1 MNARRG
7 NESIH
12 HLEAKMAIGRL
23 FNDPDWA
30 VLYEQRN
37 ADVLVMHIATR
48 FLAAIEVES
57 SPKNVSRNLERDTTN
72 GCGVVAVVAL
82 NGCHLPRI
90 TAKAVEHAMIHPG
103 TGVMVFPHDTR
114 GLKSLSGWLAAVARS
129 KQNHKGHQP

>member
-12 HLEAKMAIGRL
+12 HLEAKMAIGRI

-37 ADVLVMHIATR
+37 ADVLVMHIATW
-48 FLAAIEVES
+48 FVAAIEVES
-57 SPKNVSRNLERDTTN
+57 SPRNVRRNLKRDTTN

-82 NGCHLPRI
+82 NGCHFPRI
-90 TAKAVEHAMIHPG
+90 TAMATDHAMAHPR
-103 TGVMVFPHDTR
+103 TGVMVFPHDA
-114 GLKSLSGWLAAVARS
+114 GGMQALHGWFTAIARS
-129 KQNHKGHQP
+129 KQDSKEDQP